1 MKQQFILITAVGC
14 LLFTACKENRETKT
28 KTYTELEKAE
38 WVLGQWVNKSHDAEF
53 SETWMKENDSVYA
66 GESYFI
72 RNSSD
77 TLFAETMK
85 LAETNGKL
93 NMIITVP
100 NQNDEKPVGFEMTS
114 ANDTL
119 LVFEN
124 PAHDFPTKITYRKVN
139 KDSLLAEISG
149 LKEGE
154 TVSQKFPFKRR

>member
-1 MKQQFILITAVGC
+1 MKQKFILIAAAGC
-14 LLFTACKENRETKT
+14 LLFTACKKNEETKA

-38 WVLGQWVNKSHDAEF
+38 WFLGQWVNKSPDAEF
-53 SETWMKENDSVYA
+53 SETWMKENDSVYT

-72 RNSSD
+72 KHSSD
-77 TLFAETMK
+77 TLFAETIR
-85 LAETNGKL
+85 LTETHGKL

-100 NQNDEKPVGFEMTS
+100 NQNDGKPVSFEMKS

-139 KDSLLAEISG
+139 KDSLVAEISG
-149 LKEGE
+149 LKDGE
-154 TVSQKFPFKRR
+154 TTSQRFPFKRR

>member
-1 MKQQFILITAVGC
+1 MKQQFILIAAVGC
-14 LLFTACKENRETKT
+14 LLFTACKENGKT

-38 WVLGQWVNKSHDAEF
+38 WFLGQWVNKSHDAEF

-100 NQNDEKPVGFEMTS
+100 NQNDEKPVSFEMTS

-119 LVFEN
+119 LIFEN
-124 PAHDFPTKITYRKVN
+124 PVHDYPTKITYRKVN
-139 KDSLLAEISG
+139 KDSLVAEISG